1 MLFNQDMPIAF
12 ESSMS
17 SFAISDNN
25 ENALKMDTA
34 IGQGKTLVSPLHMAM
49 LASAVCNDGMAMRPQ
64 LVEKVENYQ
73 GVTVETTKTKVYKS
87 LFTESQVNILS
98 EFMRETVEAGTAS
111 RLNKDAYTA
120 YGKTGTAQ
128 TTNDLHKTNAWF
140 VGYAEHEG
148 KEIAIAVVVEDSGAG
163 SVYAVPIA
171 EKVFDL
177 YFK

>member
-1 MLFNQDMPIAF
+1 MGSTRCLTKAVAKRAF
-12 ESSMS
+12 TPRWVP
-17 SFAISDNN
+17 APHRW
-25 ENALKMDTA
+25 
-34 IGQGKTLVSPLHMAM
+34 PLWRPWPARWPAGFPRGRAPGSGGSTP
-49 LASAVCNDGMAMRPQ
+49 ASAYLPKK
-64 LVEKVENYQ
+64 EYQ
-73 GVTVETTKTKVYKS
+73 S
-87 LFTESQVNILS
+87 LFTETQVAILS

-128 TTNDLHKTNAWF
+128 TTNDLDKTNAWF

-148 KEIAIAVVVEDSGAG
+148 KEIAIAVVVENSGTG
-163 SVYAVPIA
+163 SAYAVPIA